1 MPSTR
6 ESKPPSPLLEPML
19 SAAAYHRAR
28 GELDEALD
36 AYKKALMLAE
46 TAELGTLATIY
57 AHIGTV
63 KRLQGKLR
71 EAELNFEKA
80 LDASP
85 GHRRSLDAL
94 CEMARTEK
102 KFAKVAEYRRRIVAV
117 IDEPLEKADELSRLA
132 TTLAEDL
139 HDARG
144 AAEALELAREHRT
157 EDPVILMRLK
167 ELYSQLEAWPQVV
180 DLYGALC
187 MEADDAKD
195 RALCRFAQAEISL
208 EKLNDEPRAL
218 LLLEAVLEE
227 DSSHEQALSMLIAR
241 RTARREWRELERAYT
256 RLIDDSAERGRSDR
270 AADFCTRLGKLRRT
284 ELSDPEGA
292 IEAFSGALRCD
303 PRDVSVRAELADLF
317 AAQGERPAAVQE
329 LQIAAVYAPRREET
343 YRRLFEI
350 HTHEGHTDR
359 AWLAA
364 MALEELKVAE
374 LDHELIADQYRPEG
388 ALRPAN
394 ALDDVA
400 WDSFIRAPG
409 SDESV
414 AQILRAVGP
423 AAIQVRVQLLTEAK
437 KLNALPP
444 ERKQDIAGTAS
455 IVRTFVWASQVL
467 GVALPDLYL
476 LDEVPAGGVAAV
488 QVATP
493 STALGKAVV
502 SGLPVQELAFIA
514 ARHLTYY
521 RPEHYALV
529 FYPTLNELTV
539 LFLAAVRVS
548 LTELPVP
555 AGIEASVLALQK
567 KIEALLTPD
576 AREALADGI
585 HRFEQEGGRVDL
597 AGWMRSVGLTA
608 VRAGLV
614 LSGDLAVASRVI
626 RREDRAIAELSKE
639 DTIDDLLA
647 FCASEKLAVL
657 REWLGVAARP
667 SMRPPMISS
676 PSVV

>member
-1 MPSTR
+1 
-6 ESKPPSPLLEPML
+6 ML

-28 GELDEALD
+28 NELDEALD

-46 TAELGTLATIY
+46 TAELATLATIY

-71 EAELNFEKA
+71 EAELFFEKA
-80 LDASP
+80 LEASP
-85 GHRRSLDAL
+85 THRRSLEAL
-94 CEMARTEK
+94 CELARTEK
-102 KFAKVAEYRRRIVAV
+102 DFPKVASYRRRLLALME
-117 IDEPLEKADELSRLA
+117 EPLERADELTRLA
-132 TTLAEDL
+132 TTLADDL
-139 HDARG
+139 HDPAG
-144 AAEALELAREHRT
+144 AAESLELARELRPG
-157 EDPVILMRLK
+157 DPVILMRLK
-167 ELYSQLEAWPQVV
+167 ELYNQAENWPKVV
-180 DLYGALC
+180 ELYGALC
-187 MEADDAKD
+187 TEANEAKD
-195 RALCRFAQAEISL
+195 RAICRFSQAEVTL
-208 EKLNDEPRAL
+208 EKLKDEPRAL
-218 LLLEAVLEE
+218 LLFEAVLTE
-227 DSSHEQALSMLIAR
+227 DSSNEQALAILIER
-241 RTARREWRELERAYT
+241 RTARGDWRELERAYA

-270 AADFCTRLGKLRRT
+270 AADFCTRLGELRRDK
-284 ELSDPEGA
+284 LGDAEGA
-292 IEAFSGALRCD
+292 IEAFSGALRCN
-303 PRDVSVRAELADLF
+303 PRDVAVRAALADLF
-317 AAQGERPAAVQE
+317 VAQGERQAAVHE
-329 LQIAAVYAPRREET
+329 LQIAAVHAPRREDT

-350 HTHEGHTDR
+350 HTREGHTDR

-364 MALEELKVAE
+364 MALEELKMAE

-394 ALDDVA
+394 ALDDAA
-400 WDSFIRAPG
+400 WDSFVRAPG

-423 AAIQVRVQLLTEAK
+423 AAIQVSVQALADAK
-437 KLNALPP
+437 KLIELPA
-444 ERKQDIAGTAS
+444 EKKQDITSTAS

-467 GVALPDLYL
+467 GVTLPDLYL
-476 LDEVPAGGVAAV
+476 LDDVPSGGVAAV
-488 QVATP
+488 PLGTP
-493 STALGKAVV
+493 STAFGKSVV
-502 SGLPVQELAFIA
+502 SGLPVQDLAFIA

-529 FYPTLNELTV
+529 FYPTLNDLTI

-555 AGIEASVLALQK
+555 AGIEAAVLALQK
-567 KIEALLTPD
+567 KIEAVLTPE
-576 AREALADGI
+576 AREALDDGV
-585 HRFEQEGGRVDL
+585 HRFESEGGRVDL

-626 RREDRAIAELSKE
+626 RREDRSISELSKE
-639 DTIDDLLA
+639 DKIDDLLS

-676 PSVV
+676 TDG